1 MSLQK
6 MGMSPYGP
14 ATFVKS
20 PLVGLDDDWEA
31 DVAVLGVPFDIGVG
45 FRPGTRWGPKGIRDL
60 SVRFGSVGAG
70 GGYFDLRDRTSK
82 GACRIVDVGDVE
94 ILPLDWEQN
103 FDLTTQAVRR
113 IRGKGAF
120 PVVLGGDHSIT
131 FPVVRAFDDLE
142 SLTVIHFDAHFDYR
156 DEIQGV
162 RYAHGNVLRRVRE
175 LANVEKIISIGVRSL
190 RTRAEDFA
198 QFEADDN
205 VCVPAWDIHEQGVEA
220 FLDLIPAGQT
230 LYITFDIDGLD
241 PAIAPGTG
249 TPEVGGMSFEQ
260 ARAFL
265 ARACGQNTIAG
276 FDVVEVNPSLD
287 PSQITSLLAAQLV
300 VEVIGFTQ
308 G

>member
-6 MGMSPYGP
+6 MGMSPYGL
-14 ATFVKS
+14 ATFVKA
-20 PLVGLDDDWEA
+20 PLVGLTDEWEA

-60 SVRFGSVGAG
+60 SVRFGSVGTG
-70 GGYFDLRDRTSK
+70 GGYFDLRDRTHK

-103 FDLTTQAVRR
+103 FDLTTEA
-113 IRGKGAF
+113 IRQIRARDVF
-120 PVVLGGDHSIT
+120 PIALGGDHSIT
-131 FPVVRAFDDLE
+131 YPLVRAFDDLE
-142 SLTVIHFDAHFDYR
+142 SITVIHFDAHFDYR

-198 QFEADDN
+198 DFETDGN
-205 VCVPAWDIHEQGVEA
+205 LYIPAWDIHEKGVGA
-220 FLDLIPAGQT
+220 CLDLLPAGET
-230 LYITFDIDGLD
+230 IYITFDIDGLD

-265 ARACGQNTIAG
+265 ERACLGNTVAG
-276 FDVVEVNPSLD
+276 FDLVEVNPMLD
-287 PSQITSLLAAQLV
+287 QSQITSLLAAQLV

>member
-20 PLVGLDDDWEA
+20 PLVGLDDNWEA

-45 FRPGTRWGPKGIRDL
+45 FRPGARWGPKGIRDL
-60 SVRFGSVGAG
+60 SVRFGGVGTG
-70 GGYFDLRDRTSK
+70 GGYFDLRDRNHK

-103 FDLTTQAVRR
+103 FDLTTQALRR
-113 IRGKGAF
+113 IRDKGAF

-131 FPVVRAFDDLE
+131 FPLVRAFDDLA

-175 LANVEKIISIGVRSL
+175 LANVQRIISIGVRSL

-198 QFEADDN
+198 DFEADDN
-205 VCVPAWDIHEQGVEA
+205 VCIPAWDIHEKGVGP
-220 FLDLIPAGQT
+220 FLDLIPTGET

-249 TPEVGGMSFEQ
+249 TPEVGGMSYEQ
-260 ARAFL
+260 ARTFL
-265 ARACGQNTIAG
+265 ERACARNTIAG
-276 FDVVEVNPSLD
+276 FDLVEVNPSLD
-287 PSQITSLLAAQLV
+287 PSQIPCLLAAQLV

-308 G
+308 S

>member
-20 PLVGLDDDWEA
+20 PLVGLDDPWVG

-70 GGYFDLRDRTSK
+70 GGYFDLRDRRQK

-103 FDLTTQAVRR
+103 FDLTTNAVRH
-113 IRGKGAF
+113 IRDNGAF

-131 FPVVRAFDDLE
+131 YPVVRAFDDLA
-142 SLTVIHFDAHFDYR
+142 SITVIHFDAHFDYR
-156 DEIQGV
+156 DEFQGV
-162 RYAHGNVLRRVRE
+162 CYAHGNVLRRVRE
-175 LANVEKIISIGVRSL
+175 LPNVQRIISIGVRSL

-198 QFEADDN
+198 DFQADDN
-205 VCVPAWDIHEQGVEA
+205 VCIPAWDVHEKGA
-220 FLDLIPAGQT
+220 ASFLDLIPTNET

-249 TPEVGGMSFEQ
+249 TPEVGGLSYEQ

-265 ARACGQNTIAG
+265 TYACQRNKIAG
-276 FDVVEVNPSLD
+276 FDLVEVNPSLD
-287 PSQITSLLAAQLV
+287 TAQITCLLAAQLV
-300 VEVIGFTQ
+300 VEVIGFTHP
-308 G
+308 